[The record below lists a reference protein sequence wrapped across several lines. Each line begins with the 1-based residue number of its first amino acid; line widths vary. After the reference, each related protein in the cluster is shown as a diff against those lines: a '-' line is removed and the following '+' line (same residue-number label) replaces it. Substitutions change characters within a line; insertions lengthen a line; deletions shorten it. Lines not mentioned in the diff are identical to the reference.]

1 MIVSVAGPRV
11 AALLAMRV
19 NELVVVAEAGLKEAV
34 TPVGRPDAD
43 KLTLPVKPFSAATVM
58 VLEPLDP

>member
-1 MIVSVAGPRV
+1 MIVTV
-11 AALLAMRV
+11 AAPMVAVLLAVRV

-43 KLTLPVKPFSAATVM
+43 KLTLPVKPFCGATLM
-58 VLEPLDP
+58 LLEPLEP

>member
-1 MIVSVAGPRV
+1 MVTVDVPVVAV
-11 AALLAMRV
+11 LLAVRV

-43 KLTLPVKPFSAATVM
+43 KLTLPVKPLWGVTLM
-58 VLEPLDP
+58 VLEPLAP